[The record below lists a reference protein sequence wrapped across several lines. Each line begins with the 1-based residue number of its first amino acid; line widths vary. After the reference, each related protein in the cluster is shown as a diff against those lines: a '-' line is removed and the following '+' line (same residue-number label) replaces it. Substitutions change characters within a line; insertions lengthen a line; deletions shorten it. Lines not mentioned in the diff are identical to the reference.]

1 MNIALRVTVM
11 LALAGLVAAPAQA
24 HTIGIRDGGGSTNL
38 CGELGLLGDWV
49 SLAAEGETFPDDGD
63 PAGEESINNNC
74 GEPIFSLDLQL
85 SDDGGETLSHPP
97 DFLEVAGDS
106 VFDTLQLVETE
117 FGTAFRFFSSEGS
130 TIDCDTC
137 SIIELVETLQI
148 QQVIGP
154 EFIFFVNPDNSDPF
168 GYFRIVDINQEPE
181 QVVPEPATLLLLGT
195 GLGGW
200 ALKRRRRA

>member
-1 MNIALRVTVM
+1 M
-11 LALAGLVAAPAQA
+11 AAPAQA
-24 HTIGIRDGGGSTNL
+24 HSIGIRDGGGSTNL

-49 SLAAEGETFPDDGD
+49 SLEAEGETFPDDGD

-85 SDDGGETLSHPP
+85 SEDGETLSHPP
-97 DFLEVAGDS
+97 DPLGVAGGS
-106 VFDTLQLVETE
+106 IFDTLQSVDTE
-117 FGTAFRFFSSEGS
+117 FGSAFRFFSSEGS

-137 SIIELVETLQI
+137 SIEVEIFQL

-154 EFIFFVNPDNSDPF
+154 EFIFFLNPDSGDPF
-168 GYFRIVDINQEPE
+168 GFFRIVDFNQTPE

-195 GLGGW
+195 GLGAV
-200 ALKRRRRA
+200 ALKRRRRT